1 MLSSKLV
8 PEGLL
13 NAVKSVTTAQQTDA
27 AGNVIEVGTKVRIQD
42 GPYSGQVGT
51 VSEFKSTGR
60 SDVQIEKGPRKAF
73 YNDKL
78 INEALDPVNK
88 KAVKKK
94 FDDREDKDIDNDGDE
109 DESDRYLHKR
119 RKAVGKAIKKTGKGE
134 KVEINPEIEEDVDVA
149 KKKLAR
155 AKANLADK
163 KADAHRDKANKM
175 VTKARAMEE
184 VEIDEITQA
193 QLDQAKKEGKFTK
206 LPPRVARG
214 ARKKQTMRMKGG
226 RPGAKELADR
236 AEKKVSKSMG
246 ENVEIGN
253 ERMLDVVKAAMKK
266 QVDNE
271 RND

>member
-1 MLSSKLV
+1 MSDSSGPVKPGGIHV
-8 PEGLL
+8 PVRTPG
-13 NAVKSVTTAQQTDA
+13 VK
-27 AGNVIEVGTKVRIQD
+27 GTR
-42 GPYSGQVGT
+42 PSLP
-51 VSEFKSTGR
+51 ST
-60 SDVQIEKGPRKAF
+60 
-73 YNDKL
+73 
-78 INEALDPVNK
+78 
-88 KAVKKK
+88 
-94 FDDREDKDIDNDGDE
+94 
-109 DESDRYLHKR
+109 
-119 RKAVGKAIKKTGKGE
+119 KTQKY
-134 KVEINPEIEEDVDVA
+134 I
-149 KKKLAR
+149 
-155 AKANLADK
+155 KANPQSVRK
-163 KADAHRDKANKM
+163 
-175 VTKARAMEE
+175 EE

-246 ENVEIGN
+246 ESVEIGN